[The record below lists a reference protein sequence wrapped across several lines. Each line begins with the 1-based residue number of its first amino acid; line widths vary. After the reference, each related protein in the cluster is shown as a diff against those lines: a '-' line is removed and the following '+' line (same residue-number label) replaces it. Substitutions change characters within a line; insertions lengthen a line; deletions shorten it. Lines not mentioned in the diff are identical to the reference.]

1 MAKKELKTE
10 VKRLRL
16 TELEAKQLE
25 KYLDD
30 HDLQFSEF
38 VNALIGQKVMSE
50 FPTVS
55 ADSAEP
61 LDVAIE
67 TKKKREQI
75 KQPPKADPAVLFQI
89 GRIGN
94 NLNQLAKSLNILRQ
108 DPNAISKF
116 SFLECFHALS
126 QMQNDLHHWL
136 GQLPKIERS
145 PEAVSRA
152 RERALKKRRV
162 EDVH

>member
-10 VKRLRL
+10 TKRLRL
-16 TELEAKQLE
+16 TKQEAEQLD
-25 KYLDD
+25 KYLADR
-30 HDLQFSEF
+30 DLNFSEF

-61 LDVAIE
+61 SDVAIE

-108 DPNAISKF
+108 DPSVSTF
-116 SFLECFHALS
+116 SFLECFHLLS
-126 QMQNDLHHWL
+126 QMQGDLHHWL
-136 GQLPKIERS
+136 GELPKIERS
-145 PEAVSRA
+145 PEAVKKA
-152 RERALKKRRV
+152 RERAMAKRRV
-162 EDVH
+162 DEDVH

>member
-55 ADSAEP
+55 AEL
-61 LDVAIE
+61 LDVSIAP
-67 TKKKREQI
+67 KKKREQI
-75 KQPPKADPAVLFQI
+75 KKPPKADPALLFQI

-108 DPNAISKF
+108 DPSVSNF

-152 RERALKKRRV
+152 RERALKKRRAV
-162 EDVH
+162 DVH

>member
-30 HDLQFSEF
+30 HDQNFSEF

-50 FPTVS
+50 FPTV
-55 ADSAEP
+55 SAEP

-94 NLNQLAKSLNILRQ
+94 NLNQVAKSLNTIYK
-108 DPNAISKF
+108 DPKAISKF
-116 SFLECFHALS
+116 SFLECFHLLS
-126 QMQNDLHHWL
+126 QMQGDLHHWL
-136 GQLPKIERS
+136 GELPKIERS
-145 PEAVSRA
+145 PQAVQKA
-152 RERALKKRRV
+152 RERAMAKRRA

>member
-1 MAKKELKTE
+1 MAKKELRTE

-55 ADSAEP
+55 AEL
-61 LDVAIE
+61 LDVSIAP
-67 TKKKREQI
+67 KKSESKSRNHQ
-75 KQPPKADPAVLFQI
+75 KQTQHYFFKL
-89 GRIGN
+89 
-94 NLNQLAKSLNILRQ
+94 
-108 DPNAISKF
+108 
-116 SFLECFHALS
+116 
-126 QMQNDLHHWL
+126 
-136 GQLPKIERS
+136 
-145 PEAVSRA
+145 
-152 RERALKKRRV
+152 V
-162 EDVH
+162 ESGTTSTS

>member
-55 ADSAEP
+55 AES
-61 LDVAIE
+61 LDVSIE
-67 TKKKREQI
+67 PKKKRQQI

-94 NLNQLAKSLNILRQ
+94 NINQIAKFLNFIRQ

-116 SFLECFHALS
+116 SFLECFHTLS
-126 QMQNDLHHWL
+126 QIQNDLHDWL

>member
-55 ADSAEP
+55 AES
-61 LDVAIE
+61 LDVSIE
-67 TKKKREQI
+67 PKKKREQI
-75 KQPPKADPAVLFQI
+75 KQPPIDPALLFQI

-94 NLNQLAKSLNILRQ
+94 NINQMAKVLNIIRQ
-108 DPNAISKF
+108 EPKLVSNF
-116 SFLECFHALS
+116 SFLECFHVLS
-126 QMQNDLHHWL
+126 QIQNDLHDWL
-136 GQLPKIERS
+136 GELPKINRS
-145 PEAVSRA
+145 PEAVERA
-152 RERALKKRRV
+152 RERARKKKV
-162 EDVH
+162 IVDAE